1 LRNASG
7 AERGGREYRA
17 GVDAEMAKRDP
28 DAGISVDELQLATR
42 NTGMPLEAL
51 DWPLTPAGLHYLLIH
66 YDIPRVDASSWSLRV
81 GGRVGRSL
89 TLSLDELRS
98 RPARTLAVTME
109 CAGNGRARLEPR
121 PVSQPWLVE
130 AVGTAEWT
138 GTPLRPLLEEA
149 ELLDD
154 AVEVVFTGL
163 DHGMEGGIEQD
174 YERSLSIADASGDDV
189 LLAYEM
195 NGEPLLPQHGFPL
208 RLVVPGWYGMTNV
221 KWLAR
226 ITAVAEPFAGFQQA
240 EGYRMLRDR
249 DDPGTPVTRMAPRA
263 LMVPPGFPDFMTR
276 RRFVGVGPCEIRGR
290 AWSGNAPVERVQV
303 SADLGTTWNDAT
315 LDDDDLGPY
324 AWRAWSW
331 TWQPPAAGEY
341 ELWCRARDAAGNE
354 QPVTAGWNVKGYA
367 NNSVQRVPVTVT
379 DGLVRP
385 QGLEP

>member
-1 LRNASG
+1 MEAG
-7 AERGGREYRA
+7 KTAGRA
-17 GVDAEMAKRDP
+17 P

-42 NTGMPLEAL
+42 NNGMPLEAL
-51 DWPLTPAGLHYLLIH
+51 DWSLTPAGLHYLLIH
-66 YDIPRVDASSWSLRV
+66 YDIPRVDSATWSLQV
-81 GGRVGRSL
+81 SGRVGRSL
-89 TLSLDELRS
+89 TLSLADLRS

-138 GTPLRPLLEEA
+138 GTPLRALLEEA

-154 AVEVVFTGL
+154 AVEIVFTGL

-174 YERSLSIADASGDDV
+174 YARSLSIAQASGDDV

-221 KWLAR
+221 KWLAQ
-226 ITAVAEPFAGFQQA
+226 ITAVAEPFTGYQQA
-240 EGYRMLRDR
+240 EGYRLLRDR
-249 DDPGTPVTRMAPRA
+249 DDPGEPVTRMVPRA

-276 RRFVGVGPCEIRGR
+276 RRFVAPGTCPVRGR
-290 AWSGNAPVERVQV
+290 AWSGLAPVTQVQM
-303 SADLGTTWNDAT
+303 SDDLGGTWHDTA
-315 LDDDDLGPY
+315 LDDADLGPY
-324 AWRAWSW
+324 AWRSWSW
-331 TWQPPAAGEY
+331 TWEPSGPGEY

-354 QPVTAGWNVKGYA
+354 QPVTADWNVKGYA
-367 NNSVQRVPVTVT
+367 NNSVQRVPVTIIAKS
-379 DGLVRP
+379 GP
-385 QGLEP
+385 A

>member
-1 LRNASG
+1 
-7 AERGGREYRA
+7 
-17 GVDAEMAKRDP
+17 VDAGKTVERAP

-42 NTGMPLEAL
+42 NNGMPLEAL
-51 DWPLTPAGLHYLLIH
+51 DWALTPAGLHYLLIH
-66 YDIPRVDASSWSLRV
+66 YDIPRVDSATWSLQV
-81 GGRVGRSL
+81 SGRVGTAL
-89 TLSLDELRS
+89 TLSLAELRS

-138 GTPLRPLLEEA
+138 GTPLRSLLEEA

-154 AVEVVFTGL
+154 AVEIVFTGL

-174 YERSLSIADASGDDV
+174 YARSLSIAEASADDV

-226 ITAVAEPFAGFQQA
+226 IAAVAEPFTGFQQA
-240 EGYRMLRDR
+240 EGYRLLRDR
-249 DDPGTPVTRMAPRA
+249 DDPGEPVTRMAPRA

-276 RRFVGVGPCEIRGR
+276 RRFVALGTCPVRGR
-290 AWSGNAPVERVQV
+290 AWSGLASVTQVQL
-303 SADLGTTWNDAT
+303 SDDLGDTWHDAA
-315 LDDDDLGPY
+315 LDDADLGPY
-324 AWRAWSW
+324 AWRSWSW
-331 TWQPPAAGEY
+331 TWEPEPGDY
-341 ELWCRARDAAGNE
+341 DLWCRARDAAGNE
-354 QPVTAGWNVKGYA
+354 QPIDADWNVKGYA
-367 NNSVQRVPVTVT
+367 NNAVQRVPVTVMAAS
-379 DGLVRP
+379 GS
-385 QGLEP
+385 G

>member
-1 LRNASG
+1 M
-7 AERGGREYRA
+7 AERA
-17 GVDAEMAKRDP
+17 P

-42 NTGMPLEAL
+42 NNGMPLEAL

-66 YDIPRVDASSWSLRV
+66 YDIPRVDSAAWSLQV
-81 GGRVGRSL
+81 GGRVDRPL
-89 TLSLDELRS
+89 TLSLAELRA
-98 RPARTLAVTME
+98 RPPRTIAVTME

-149 ELLDD
+149 GLRDD
-154 AVEVVFTGL
+154 VVEIVFTGL

-174 YERSLSIADASGDDV
+174 YERSLAVAEASSDDV
-189 LLAYEM
+189 ILSYEM
-195 NGEPLLPQHGFPL
+195 NGQPLLPQHGFPL

-226 ITAVAEPFAGFQQA
+226 ITAVTEPFAGFQQA

-276 RRFVGVGPCEIRGR
+276 RRFVGVGPCQIRGR
-290 AWSGNAPVERVQV
+290 AWSGNAPVTRVQV
-303 SADLGTTWNDAT
+303 SADLGTTWFDAT
-315 LDDDDLGPY
+315 LDDADLGPY

-331 TWQPPAAGEY
+331 TWEPSTPGDY

-354 QPVTAGWNVKGYA
+354 QPVTADWNVKGYA
-367 NNSVQRVPVTVT
+367 NNEVQRVPVTVA
-379 DGLVRP
+379 DRLVRP

>member
-1 LRNASG
+1 
-7 AERGGREYRA
+7 
-17 GVDAEMAKRDP
+17 VDAGTTAGRAP

-42 NTGMPLEAL
+42 NNGMPLEAL
-51 DWPLTPAGLHYLLIH
+51 DWSLTPAGLHYLLIH
-66 YDIPRVDASSWSLRV
+66 YDIPRVDSATWSLQLN
-81 GGRVGRSL
+81 GRVGTAL
-89 TLSLDELRS
+89 TLSLAELRS

-138 GTPLRPLLEEA
+138 GTPLRSLLEEA

-154 AVEVVFTGL
+154 AVEIVFTGL
-163 DHGMEGGIEQD
+163 DHGMEGRIEQD
-174 YERSLSIADASGDDV
+174 YARSLSIADASDDDV

-226 ITAVAEPFAGFQQA
+226 IEAVAEPFTGFQQA
-240 EGYRMLRDR
+240 EGYRLLRDR
-249 DDPGTPVTRMAPRA
+249 DDPGEPVTRMAPRA

-276 RRFVGVGPCEIRGR
+276 RRFVAPGTCPVRGR
-290 AWSGNAPVERVQV
+290 TWSGLAPVTQVQL
-303 SADLGTTWNDAT
+303 SDDLGDTWHDAA
-315 LDDDDLGPY
+315 LDDADLGPY
-324 AWRAWSW
+324 AWRSWSW
-331 TWQPPAAGEY
+331 TWEPGPGDY

-354 QPVTAGWNVKGYA
+354 QPVDADWNVKGYA
-367 NNSVQRVPVTVT
+367 NNAVQRVPVTVMAASGS
-379 DGLVRP
+379 D
-385 QGLEP
+385 